1 MVKMLSIFVN
11 VQSVVPRVVKQFSC
25 VLLLLLAGSIVK
37 AQQCTGSL
45 GDPVFK
51 ETFGEAATA
60 AKPTLGPP
68 LPAGITTYTYYAP
81 GVGSRPTGPYPGQ
94 YTISNTTRGY
104 NNIYFVDRPDHTTTN
119 GRGFCMVVD
128 ANATPD
134 KFYERTITGLC
145 AGTTFEFSAW
155 IMNINPSGGVAQ
167 PSLRFD
173 IVDANNP
180 NGPVIKSVSTGVVP
194 YQAPGTWVRQAGIF
208 QMPSTTSAVILRIF
222 SNTPNSNGNDLAL
235 DDIAFAACGPPI
247 AFAQT
252 TGVVCAGGTGGF
264 SVSLPAG
271 SYSNYYFQLQKRAL
285 GTATWTNEGGVINN
299 QGNNQYTFSVPNA
312 RAGFEYRVV
321 AAGGMAEMNNV
332 SCRVVSAPVELKVI
346 DYTAG
351 INGPATICYNT
362 GATLTAAVTPRAG
375 TGTPSSG
382 FAYTWETSA
391 DGTGGWTVVPG
402 QTGATLNT
410 GALTA
415 SRYYRVT
422 ATVNGCS
429 GDGASSPFRVVVNPN
444 IAVNIGTVNPVCQG
458 TALFSIP
465 YTVTSGNANVFS
477 ITSAD
482 MPGFSPV
489 TNAALGGSPVNVV
502 IPANV
507 APGTY
512 HFTITF
518 RHQAS
523 GCSVSYP
530 VTLDISPAPTTATVG
545 PDQQLCGTSN
555 TTLTGNTPAAGTG
568 KWMQVSGPGTAAFDN
583 LEAPN
588 AKVSGLVTGTYTFR
602 WTITSGAC
610 PPSYADLDV
619 TEYGNTTLPDAG
631 PDSTQYNS
639 GVFHMQANAPAVGT
653 GKWTVISGNPV
664 IADPTDPHSTITIPP
679 NTSATLAW
687 TITNQAC
694 PPLQDEVTI
703 TYVSRADIQATK
715 EILEQGPYI
724 AGQSLVYRMVISNA
738 GPSNAIGVKITDP
751 LPAGFAA
758 GDVTVVSSGAAQITQ
773 NNSTNTHI
781 DVTGDI
787 PTGNAAITI
796 TVSGKIQSSFEG
808 DLANTVTAVSPVVPD
823 PDGASATVTVP
834 VIRRPYFEVVK
845 SAPAMA
851 VAGESIRFGI
861 IAQNS
866 GLGDA
871 RAAVLTDVISSK
883 LANVSWTAT
892 ATGKVT
898 ILSGATGTGNNLRI
912 VADYPGGDTPADT
925 GKIYISVTGTV
936 DAGATGSIDNVAR
949 VTPTET
955 SVSDFTS
962 NTTNTVITSSPGLV
976 IDKSR
981 TTPVIAIAGTPV
993 QYVITLINNGPSNA
1007 VQTVITDAVP
1017 AAIQQVQWTATAQGS
1032 AAVTAGA
1039 SGTGNQVRV
1048 TGNIPAGSSN
1058 VITIRVSGVI
1068 SADYSGTLNNTA
1080 TATPAEPG
1088 VPSVSDTD
1096 VATVQKAVKL
1106 TIVKNGPATAVPGQ
1120 QISYTI
1126 DVDNEGPSNSTAT
1139 TISDVIPASLYNVTW
1154 TASVVSGTAAIT
1166 SGATG
1171 AGNQLSV
1178 TANMAA
1184 EAAIRIVVRATIL
1197 PPTYNP
1203 IHNTAVVTP
1212 SEPGFPP
1219 VTSNEV
1225 ITTVDPQAA
1234 LTISKTGPDTATAGS
1249 SVSYVITVGNNG
1261 PSNARDMQIKDAV
1274 PASLQQVTWTA
1285 VANGNATIDN
1295 GVTGRGNN
1303 IALSGDIAAGRG
1315 NNIVITV
1322 SGKLD
1327 PAFSGTLTN
1336 TAIVVPSE
1344 TGSTGD
1350 TATKQTVVRRL
1361 PQVTITKSAVDG
1373 VLAGDSVTYTIEVA
1387 NAGASDAQGLVVT
1400 DVVPAALSGVRWTA
1414 GAQGQAVII
1423 TGASGTGNS
1432 VRVTG
1437 NIPAGS
1443 ANKLMIIVTGKTS
1456 PGFSGTI
1463 INEATAT
1470 PSEPVPPV
1478 TATQTVVVKKLP
1490 AIRVTKAGPAS
1501 LNAGERITYTIMITN
1516 TSVSN
1521 ADNLVIEDIVPAA
1534 VTQTTWSAT
1543 SNGAAVINS
1552 GGTGTGNTMRINA
1565 NIPGGSTGN
1574 GISVTITGIVDP
1586 AFSGSFTNVATAQPS
1601 EAGAQPA
1608 VSGPVVT
1615 TVAQRPS
1622 LHVVKTGPAAAS
1634 AGDRVRYLLTVTNT
1648 GPSNALNAII
1658 ADQLPALLTNVSW
1671 NATAAGGATILS
1683 GATGTGNSLL
1693 ITANVPV
1700 TTGAVNV
1707 VITGTIPAATLAGTI
1722 SNVAMAD
1729 PKVTGLPPVA
1739 SDTVITVISQ
1749 RPKLIIQKNA
1759 PANWSAGEYI
1769 IYGVKVENAG
1779 PSDARATVITDVI
1792 PATIINPSWTAIAN
1806 GTAVV
1811 TSGAAGAGNQLN
1823 VVADIPA
1830 GAGNSVTILIA
1841 GRVQSDFAGV
1851 ISNTATATPAEPNVP
1866 PVSSNVSTNIS
1877 RRARLQIHKTGP
1889 AATTAGNSIAYTLE
1903 VLNNGPSD
1911 ANNITIKDAV
1921 PAGIVNATWTATAS
1935 GGASLTSAAS
1945 GTQDVLVNGNI
1956 PVTAGAR
1963 IVVQINGK
1971 VDPDYASP
1979 NITNV
1984 AIALNDPSFA
1994 TPVGDTASVVTA
2006 VNRVA
2011 NLRIVKSGPANQG
2024 AGEPMQYTLQ
2034 VQNDGPSNVQGARI
2048 QDVLPS
2054 TLLNSAWMVTST
2066 GGVSNISPTSGTG
2079 NVDVTADIPAGNGAL
2094 KVTVTGVLSPA
2105 MVNGA
2110 TVINTGT
2117 VALPAGSPVTDPNL
2131 ADNTSTVTTAV
2142 DNDPVVR
2149 IAKTGPAVVN
2159 VGDTIQ
2165 YRIVVTNGGSGNI
2178 TGAIITDQ
2186 VPADVTVTSWG
2197 AAATDSAQVTGPT
2210 AGTGNNISTT
2220 ANIPVGS
2227 SHTIVV
2233 LVNGIVNKTSNTSFT
2248 NTAVVTA
2255 GSNKQSSITTTVNQ
2269 STDVSIVKSGP
2280 QQVTAGET
2288 VNYTLQ
2294 VFNAG
2299 PVDVESLVITD
2310 QVPVTVTNVTWKA
2323 VVTGTGEVIG
2333 AQEIDSAGSNI
2344 IIPGKLSAGSGNYIT
2359 VYISGTVSGSATS
2372 GNITNT
2378 ANVTV
2383 NNVNDY
2389 NPANNTSTLT
2399 TNIGRT
2405 TGLQIRKSGPVQAQA
2420 GNTITYQVVVTN
2432 SGPSDATGVNIS
2444 DVVPAEV
2451 ENVSWE
2457 AVVTG
2462 AATITGPYNGT
2473 GNNVATTANIPGGA
2487 GNSVAITIRGTLN
2500 DDFAG
2505 TVLNVATAS
2514 SSESPA
2520 VNDQVTTT
2528 VAKQSDVQAHKS
2540 GPATITAGD
2549 RITYLITVTNNGPAF
2564 ARGLTIIDSV
2574 DTRITGVTWTTSTA
2588 GNANVVNGATGS
2600 GNRLSVTADIPANDS
2615 AAVTI
2620 TVTGTVRADATNTI
2634 TNTAKVTSPDPLTPP
2649 VVTPPVITEVVQRPE
2664 LTISKSGPQQLSAGE
2679 NISYWLDIT
2688 NKGLSNA
2695 TQAVI
2700 SDQVPA
2706 TVKQVSWSVQTVSP
2720 GTTVTSGATGSGNN
2734 VQVTANI
2741 PAGGSIRMV
2750 IQGKVDSTFAGTI
2763 TNTGVVTP
2771 AEPGNTP
2778 DSSEVQ
2784 TDVFLKP
2791 TVQITKSGPARLQSG
2806 QTITYTIIAANAG
2819 PSMATNA
2826 AILDAVPAAIN
2837 NVTWSAAAAGNA
2849 LITGPAN
2856 GVGNL
2861 VSLTVS
2867 IPPGADNSV
2876 TVTVSGAIDPSFRD
2890 TLRNTA
2896 VITPAET
2903 GALPDTS
2910 AVVQTVVT
2918 AAPKL
2923 HIQKA
2928 GPATATAGQ
2937 PLQYTLL
2944 VSNSGLSNAV
2954 NFTVTDVVPATLT
2967 QVSWKAVTNG
2977 AAVIKSPASGTGNNI
2992 SLTGD
2997 MPAGNGNSIVVT
3009 ITGNIAAN
3017 ASGTIVNTATVTP
3030 TETGAAPES
3039 ATATTQLVTESAVRI
3054 SKTGPA
3060 TMIRGDQASY
3070 VISVVNQGPSDA
3082 VNTDITDLVPAVLTN
3097 VTWTATP
3104 LRSTVINSGAT
3115 GSGNNMKVN
3124 VNIPAADTSGLTIE
3138 IKGTVAQNAPAGSVN
3153 NTAHAVLNNMGG
3165 KDIPSNTVVSN
3176 IGSATD
3182 LVMTKTGPAEVFTG
3196 SQASYQLTISNDG
3209 PSNADNA
3216 TVTDI
3221 LPAALTQP
3229 AVTVLSMTGGAANVQ
3244 AALNGNT
3251 MNATLGIFPAGA
3263 KVVLQVSATAG
3274 TPGSIQNTAV
3284 VSTPAGMMDE
3294 DSSNNSST
3302 AATLIRGKSQLE
3314 ITKSLNPGGG
3324 PYSIGQVISYTLQVR
3339 NTGSAGVNP
3348 VVVLDTLPPASLVSD
3363 PVYSNPPTGNVV
3375 YNSSTRVLQWNA
3387 GLLNAGET
3395 RSWSYDVTITGAGN
3409 VRNIAVVTGPPDVS
3423 VPDTSTVTINTEKL
3437 ANLKVVKQLTS
3448 TPPFSV
3454 NNVLTFTITA
3464 TNNGPDKAT
3473 GVMMQDRLQSM
3484 LGRPLTLNAS
3494 AGTATYDIA
3503 AATISWQIP
3512 ELASG
3517 ASATLT
3523 VTVKLISADDITN
3536 TATVSGNEKDPDI
3549 SDNTSTV
3556 GPVKVTGEDIFIPNV
3571 VTPNGDGKNDNFY
3584 IPGLSKFP
3592 GSAMYIYNRWGNQVY
3607 QHKNYDNKWNG
3618 DGLSEGTYYYILELR
3633 TEQGVRKYK
3642 GWVELMR

>member
-1 MVKMLSIFVN
+1 MVKKLSIFVN
-11 VQSVVPRVVKQFSC
+11 VQNVISRVVKQFSY
-25 VLLLLLAGSIVK
+25 VLLLLLAGSHVN

-104 NNIYFVDRPDHTTTN
+104 NNTYFVDRPDHTSTD

-180 NGPVIKSVSTGVVP
+180 NGPVIKSVSTGLVP

-208 QMPSTTSAVILRIF
+208 QMPSTTNAVILRIF

-247 AFAQT
+247 SFAQT
-252 TGVVCAGGTGGF
+252 TGVVCAGSTGGF

-271 SYSNYYFQLQKRAL
+271 SYSNYYFQLQKRTL
-285 GTATWTNEGGVINN
+285 GSTTWANEGSVINN
-299 QGNNQYTFSVPNA
+299 QGNNLYTFSVPNA

-321 AAGGMAEMNNV
+321 AAGGMAEMNNT
-332 SCRVVSAPVELKVI
+332 SCRVVSNPVELKVI
-346 DYTAG
+346 DYTTG
-351 INGPATICYNT
+351 ISGPATICYNT
-362 GATLTAAVTPRAG
+362 SANLTATVTPKGG
-375 TGTPSSG
+375 TGTPASG

-391 DGTGGWTVVPG
+391 DGINGWTVVAG

-429 GDGASSPFRVVVNPN
+429 GDGASTPFRVVVNPD
-444 IAVNIGTVNPVCQG
+444 IAVTIGTVSPVCQG
-458 TALFSIP
+458 SALFGIP
-465 YTVTSGNANVFS
+465 YTVTSGNANAYS

-489 TNAALGGSPVNVV
+489 ANAALGGAPINVA
-502 IPANV
+502 IPSDV

-518 RHQAS
+518 RHLAS
-523 GCSVSYP
+523 GCSASYP

-545 PDQQLCGTSN
+545 PPQQLCGTSN
-555 TTLTGNTPAAGTG
+555 TTLTGNTPTSGAGT
-568 KWMQVSGPGTAAFDN
+568 WTQVSGPGIATFDN
-583 LEAPN
+583 RQAPN
-588 AKVSGLVTGTYTFR
+588 ANVSGLVTGTYTFR
-602 WTITSGAC
+602 WTVTSGAC
-610 PPSYADLDV
+610 PPSYADLQV

-639 GVFHMQANAPAVGT
+639 GVFHMQANTPAVGS
-653 GKWTVISGNPV
+653 GKWVVISGNPV
-664 IADPTDPHSTITIPP
+664 IADTADPHTTITIPP

-687 TITNQAC
+687 TITNQVC
-694 PPLQDEVTI
+694 PPLPDEVTI

-715 EILEQGPYI
+715 EISEQGPYI
-724 AGQSLVYRMVISNA
+724 AGQSLVYRIVITNA

-758 GDVTVVSSGAAQITQ
+758 ANVSVVNTGAAQITQ
-773 NNSTNTHI
+773 NNSTNTNI
-781 DVTGDI
+781 DVTADI

-796 TVSGKIQSSFEG
+796 TVSGKIKSSFEG
-808 DLANTVTAVSPVVPD
+808 DLTNTVTAVSPVVPD
-823 PDGASATVTVP
+823 PDGATATVTVP

-861 IAQNS
+861 IAQNT

-883 LANVSWTAT
+883 LTNVSWTAT
-892 ATGKVT
+892 ATGKVN
-898 ILSGATGTGNNLRI
+898 IISGATGTGNNLRI

-925 GKIYISVTGTV
+925 GKVYISVTGTI

-949 VTPTET
+949 VTPSET

-962 NTTNTVITSSPGLV
+962 NTTNTVISSSPGLV

-1007 VQTVITDAVP
+1007 VQTAITDAVP

-1039 SGTGNQVRV
+1039 TGTGNQIRV
-1048 TGNIPAGSSN
+1048 TGNIPAGASN
-1058 VITIRVSGVI
+1058 IITIRVSGVI
-1068 SADYSGTLNNTA
+1068 SADYSGTLTNTA

-1088 VPSVSDTD
+1088 VPAVSDTD
-1096 VATVQKAVKL
+1096 VATVQKEVRF

-1126 DVDNEGPSNSTAT
+1126 DVKNEGPSNATAT
-1139 TISDVIPASLYNVTW
+1139 TISDVIPASLDNVSW
-1154 TASVVSGTAAIT
+1154 TASVVTGTAAIT
-1166 SGATG
+1166 SGTTG
-1171 AGNQLSV
+1171 TGNQLNV

-1184 EAAIRIVVRATIL
+1184 EASIRIVVRATIL

-1203 IHNTAVVTP
+1203 IHNTAVVSP

-1225 ITTVDPQAA
+1225 ITTVNPQAA

-1249 SVSYVITVGNNG
+1249 SVSYIITVGNNG
-1261 PSNARDMQIKDAV
+1261 PSNARDMQIKDVV

-1295 GVTGRGNN
+1295 GVNGSGNN

-1361 PQVTITKSAVDG
+1361 PQITITKSAVDG

-1387 NAGASDAQGLVVT
+1387 NAGASDAQNLVVT
-1400 DVVPAALSGVRWTA
+1400 DAVPAALSGVRWTA
-1414 GAQGQAVII
+1414 RVQGQATIT
-1423 TGASGTGNS
+1423 TGATGTGNN

-1443 ANKLMIIVTGKTS
+1443 ANKLLITVTGKTD
-1456 PGFSGTI
+1456 PGFSGSI
-1463 INEATAT
+1463 VNHATAT

-1478 TATQTVVVKKLP
+1478 TATQTVVVSKLP

-1501 LNAGERITYTIMITN
+1501 LNAGERITYTVMLTN

-1521 ADNLVIEDIVPAA
+1521 ADNLSIEDIVPAA
-1534 VTQTTWSAT
+1534 VTQTTWTAT
-1543 SNGAAVINS
+1543 VNGSAVINS
-1552 GGTGTGNTMRINA
+1552 GGTGTGNTVRLNV
-1565 NIPGGSTGN
+1565 NIPGGGN
-1574 GISVTITGIVDP
+1574 NSITVTITGIVDP
-1586 AFSGSFTNVATAQPS
+1586 AFSGTFTNIATARPS
-1601 EAGAQPA
+1601 EAGVPPA

-1615 TVAQRPS
+1615 TVSQRPS
-1622 LHVVKTGPAAAS
+1622 LRVVKTGPATAN
-1634 AGDRVRYLLTVTNT
+1634 AGDNVRYLLTVTNT
-1648 GPSNALNAII
+1648 GPSNALNALI

-1671 NATAAGGATILS
+1671 NATAAGGAAILS
-1683 GATGTGNSLL
+1683 GAAGTGNNLQV
-1693 ITANVPV
+1693 TANIPV
-1700 TTGAVNV
+1700 ATGTVSIAV
-1707 VITGTIPAATLAGTI
+1707 TGTIPAATLAGAI
-1722 SNVAMAD
+1722 KNVATAD
-1729 PKVTGLPPVA
+1729 PKVTGLPPVR
-1739 SDTVITVISQ
+1739 SDTVTTVISQ
-1749 RPKLIIQKNA
+1749 RPRLTIQKNA

-1779 PSDARATVITDVI
+1779 PSDARATVITDAI
-1792 PATIINPSWTAIAN
+1792 PATIVNPTWTAIAS

-1811 TSGAAGAGNQLN
+1811 TSGATGAGNQLN

-1830 GAGNSVTILIA
+1830 GTGNSVTILIA
-1841 GRVQSDFAGV
+1841 GKVQSDFAGV

-1866 PVSSNVSTNIS
+1866 PISASVSTNIS
-1877 RRARLQIHKTGP
+1877 RRARLKIHKTGP

-1903 VLNNGPSD
+1903 VQNNGPSD
-1911 ANNITIKDAV
+1911 AHNITIKDV
-1921 PAGIVNATWTATAS
+1921 IPAGIQNAVWTATAS
-1935 GGASLTSAAS
+1935 GGATLTSAAS
-1945 GTQDVLVNGNI
+1945 GTQNVLVNGNI
-1956 PVTAGAR
+1956 PATAGAK
-1963 IVVQINGK
+1963 ITVQINGK
-1971 VDPDYASP
+1971 VAPDYASP

-2006 VNRVA
+2006 INRVA

-2054 TLLNSAWMVTST
+2054 TLLNSSWVATGT
-2066 GGVSNISPTSGTG
+2066 GGVSNITPASGTG
-2079 NVDVTADIPAGNGAL
+2079 NVDVTADIPADNGIL
-2094 KVTVTGVLSPA
+2094 QVTITGVLSPA
-2105 MVNGA
+2105 LVNGT
-2110 TVINTGT
+2110 TVFNTGT
-2117 VALPAGSPVTDPNL
+2117 VSLPAGSPITDPNP

-2149 IAKTGPAVVN
+2149 IAKTGPAIVN
-2159 VGDTIQ
+2159 VGDSIH

-2178 TGAIITDQ
+2178 TGALITDQ

-2197 AAATDSAQVTGPT
+2197 AAATDSAQVTGPVT
-2210 AGTGNNISTT
+2210 GTGNNISTT

-2227 SHTIVV
+2227 SNTVV
-2233 LVNGIVNKTSNTSFT
+2233 ILINGVVNKTSSTSFT

-2255 GSNKQSSITTTVNQ
+2255 GTNKQSSITTTVNQ
-2269 STDVSIVKSGP
+2269 STDVRIVKSGP

-2288 VNYTLQ
+2288 VNYTLR

-2299 PVDVESLVITD
+2299 PMDVESLVITD
-2310 QVPVTVTNVTWKA
+2310 QVPAAVTNVTWKA

-2344 IIPGKLSAGSGNYIT
+2344 VIPGKLAAGSGNYIT

-2372 GNITNT
+2372 GTISNT
-2378 ANVTV
+2378 ANVAV

-2399 TNIGRT
+2399 TTVGRS

-2432 SGPSDATGVNIS
+2432 SGPSDASGVNIT
-2444 DVVPAEV
+2444 DVVPAAV
-2451 ENVSWE
+2451 ENVRWE

-2462 AATITGPYNGT
+2462 AANITGPYSGT
-2473 GNNVATTANIPGGA
+2473 GSNVATTANIPGGP
-2487 GNSVAITIRGTLN
+2487 GNSVAITITGTLN

-2528 VAKQSDVQAHKS
+2528 VTKQSDVQAHKS

-2549 RITYLITVTNNGPAF
+2549 KITYLITVTNNGPAF
-2564 ARGLTIIDSV
+2564 ARGLAIVDSI
-2574 DTRITGVTWTTSTA
+2574 DTRITGVTWTTSTT
-2588 GNANVVNGATGS
+2588 GNANVTSGATGS
-2600 GNRLSVTADIPANDS
+2600 GNQLRVTADIPVNDS
-2615 AAVTI
+2615 AAVIITI
-2620 TVTGTVRADATNTI
+2620 TGTVRPDATNTI
-2634 TNTAKVTSPDPLTPP
+2634 SNSATVTSPDPLTPP
-2649 VVTPPVITEVVQRPE
+2649 VVTPPVITEVVQHPE
-2664 LTISKSGPQQLSAGE
+2664 LTINKSGPQELNAGE
-2679 NISYWLDIT
+2679 NVHYWLEIT

-2706 TVKQVSWSVQTVSP
+2706 TVKQVSWTVQSVSP
-2720 GTTVTSGATGSGNN
+2720 GTTVTSGATGNGNN

-2741 PAGGSIRMV
+2741 PAGGSIRIMV
-2750 IQGKVDSTFAGTI
+2750 QGKVDSTFAGTI
-2763 TNTGVVTP
+2763 TNTGIVTP
-2771 AEPGNTP
+2771 AEPGNIP
-2778 DSSEVQ
+2778 DSAEVQ
-2784 TDVFLKP
+2784 TDIFLKP
-2791 TVQITKSGPARLQSG
+2791 SLQITKSGPATLQSG
-2806 QTITYTIIAANAG
+2806 QTITYTLIASNDG

-2826 AILDAVPAAIN
+2826 LILDAVPAAVK
-2837 NVTWSAAAAGNA
+2837 NVTWSAVTAGNA
-2849 LITGPAN
+2849 EITGPAS
-2856 GVGNL
+2856 GTGNL
-2861 VSLTVS
+2861 ISLTVS
-2867 IPPGADNSV
+2867 IPPGAANSV
-2876 TVTVSGAIDPSFRD
+2876 TVTVNGAIDPSFRD
-2890 TLRNTA
+2890 TLKNIA
-2896 VITPAET
+2896 LITPSEK
-2903 GALPDTS
+2903 GSQSDTS
-2910 AVVQTVVT
+2910 TLVQTVIT
-2918 AAPKL
+2918 ATPKL

-2944 VSNSGLSNAV
+2944 INNSGLSNAV

-2967 QVSWKAVTNG
+2967 QVSWKAVANG
-2977 AAVIKSPASGTGNNI
+2977 TAAIKSSASGTGNNI

-2997 MPAGNGNSIVVT
+2997 LPAGNGNSIVVT

-3017 ASGTIVNTATVTP
+3017 ASGIIVNTATVTP
-3030 TETGAAPES
+3030 SETGATPES
-3039 ATATTQLVTESAVRI
+3039 ATATTALITESAVRI

-3060 TMIRGDQASY
+3060 TMIRGDQATY
-3070 VISVVNQGPSDA
+3070 IISVINQGPSDA
-3082 VNTDITDLVPAVLTN
+3082 INSDITDLIPAVLTN
-3097 VTWTATP
+3097 VTWMATP
-3104 LRSTVINSGAT
+3104 LRSSVINSGAT
-3115 GSGNNMKVN
+3115 GSGNNVKVN
-3124 VNIPAADTSGLTIE
+3124 VNMPAADTSGLTIE
-3138 IKGTVAQNAPAGSVN
+3138 VKGTVAQNAPSGSVN
-3153 NTAHAVLNNMGG
+3153 NTAHAILNNMGG

-3182 LVMTKTGPAEVFTG
+3182 LTILKTGPAETFEDSPV
-3196 SQASYQLTISNDG
+3196 SYQLTIGNNG
-3209 PSNADNA
+3209 PSHADNA

-3221 LPAALTQP
+3221 LPALLTQP
-3229 AVTVLSMTGGAANVQ
+3229 TVTVVSMTGGAANVQ

-3251 MNATLGIFPAGA
+3251 VNATLGTFPAGG
-3263 KVVLQVSATAG
+3263 KVVLQVNAKAAA
-3274 TPGSIQNTAV
+3274 PGDIENTAV
-3284 VSTPAGMMDE
+3284 VNTPAGITDE

-3302 AATLIRGKSQLE
+3302 VHTIIRGKSQLQ
-3314 ITKSLNPGGG
+3314 ILKSVNPANG
-3324 PYSIGQVISYTLQVR
+3324 PYSTGQVISYTLQIT
-3339 NTGSAGVNP
+3339 NNGSIAVNP
-3348 VVVLDTLPPASLVSD
+3348 VVVVDTLPPADLVSD
-3363 PVYSNPPTGNVV
+3363 PVYSNPPSGNIV
-3375 YNSSTRVLQWNA
+3375 YNSTTRVLQWNA

-3395 RSWSYDVTITGAGN
+3395 RSWSYDVTIKGAGN
-3409 VRNIAVVTGPPDVS
+3409 VRNAAVVTGPPDVS
-3423 VPDTSTVTINTEKL
+3423 RPDTTEVTINTEKL
-3437 ANLKVVKQLTS
+3437 ANLKVVKQLNS

-3454 NNVLTFTITA
+3454 NDILTFTITV

-3473 GVMMQDRLQSM
+3473 GVVMQDRLQSM

-3494 AGTATYDIA
+3494 TGTATYDIA
-3503 AATISWQIP
+3503 AAAVNWQIP
-3512 ELASG
+3512 ELAAG
-3517 ASATLT
+3517 AGATLT
-3523 VTVKLISADDITN
+3523 FTVKLTTADDITN

-3549 SDNTSTV
+3549 SDNTSVV
-3556 GPVKVTGEDIFIPNV
+3556 GPIKVTGEDIFIPNV
-3571 VTPNGDGKNDNFY
+3571 VTPNGDGKNDNFF

-3618 DGLSEGTYYYILELR
+3618 EGLSEGTYYYILELR
-3633 TEQGVRKYK
+3633 TEQGIRKYK

>member
-1 MVKMLSIFVN
+1 MVKKLSICVN
-11 VQSVVPRVVKQFSC
+11 VQSVISRVVKQCCC
-25 VLLLLLAGSIVK
+25 VLLLLLAGSYVK

-60 AKPTLGPP
+60 ARPTLGPP

-104 NNIYFVDRPDHTTTN
+104 NNIYFVDRPDHTTTS

-194 YQAPGTWVRQAGIF
+194 FQSPGTWVRQAGIF

-222 SNTPNSNGNDLAL
+222 SNTPSSNGNDLAL

-285 GTATWTNEGGVINN
+285 GTTTWANEGGVINN

-332 SCRVVSAPVELKVI
+332 SCRVVSQPVELKVI
-346 DYTAG
+346 DYTTA

-362 GATLTAAVTPRAG
+362 SAALTATVTPKAG

-391 DGTGGWTVVPG
+391 DGVGGWTVVAG

-422 ATVNGCS
+422 ATVSGCS

-465 YTVTSGNANVFS
+465 YTVTSGNANVFG

-489 TNAALGGSPVNVV
+489 TNAALGGSPINVV
-502 IPANV
+502 IPTNV

-523 GCSVSYP
+523 GCSASYP
-530 VTLDISPAPTTATVG
+530 VTLVVSPPPTTATVG
-545 PDQQLCGTSN
+545 PNQQLCGTSN

-568 KWMQVSGPGTAAFDN
+568 MWTQVSGPGIATFDN
-583 LEAPN
+583 RQAPN
-588 AKVSGLVTGTYTFR
+588 ANVSGLVPGTYTFR

-610 PPSYADLDV
+610 PPSYADLQV
-619 TEYGNTTLPDAG
+619 TAYGNTTLPDAG

-639 GVFHMQANAPAVGT
+639 GVFHMQANTPTVGT
-653 GKWTVISGNPV
+653 GKWVVISGNPV
-664 IADPTDPHSTITIPP
+664 IADPTDPHTTITIPP

-694 PPLQDEVTI
+694 PPLPDEVTI

-724 AGQSLVYRMVISNA
+724 AGQALVYRMVITNA
-738 GPSNAIGVKITDP
+738 GPSNATGVKITDP

-758 GDVTVVSSGAAQITQ
+758 GNVSVASTGAAQITQ
-773 NNSTNTHI
+773 NNSTNTNI
-781 DVTGDI
+781 DVTADI
-787 PTGNAAITI
+787 PTGNAVITI

-808 DLANTVTAVSPVVPD
+808 DLVNTVTAVSPVVPD

-834 VIRRPYFEVVK
+834 VIRRPYFDVVK

-851 VAGESIRFGI
+851 IAGESIRFGI

-883 LANVSWTAT
+883 LTNVSWTAT
-892 ATGKVT
+892 ATGKVS

-955 SVSDFTS
+955 SVGDFTS
-962 NTTNTVITSSPGLV
+962 NTTNTVISSSPGLV

-1058 VITIRVSGVI
+1058 IITIRVSGVI
-1068 SADYSGTLNNTA
+1068 SADYSGTLSNTV

-1088 VPSVSDTD
+1088 VPPVSDTD

-1154 TASVVSGTAAIT
+1154 TASETTGTATIT

-1171 AGNQLSV
+1171 SGNQLSV

-1184 EAAIRIVVRATIL
+1184 KAAIRIVVRATIL

-1225 ITTVDPQAA
+1225 ITTVNPQAA

-1295 GVTGRGNN
+1295 GVTGSGNN

-1336 TAIVVPSE
+1336 TAIVVPAE

-1361 PQVTITKSAVDG
+1361 PQITITKAAVDG

-1387 NAGASDAQGLVVT
+1387 NAGASDAQNLVVT
-1400 DVVPAALSGVRWTA
+1400 DVVPATLSGVRWTA
-1414 GAQGQAVII
+1414 RVQGQAAI
-1423 TGASGTGNS
+1423 TAGASGTGNN

-1443 ANKLMIIVTGKTS
+1443 ANKLVIVITGKTD
-1456 PGFSGTI
+1456 PGFSGSI
-1463 INEATAT
+1463 INHATAT

-1478 TATQTVVVKKLP
+1478 TATQTVVVRKLP
-1490 AIRVTKAGPAS
+1490 AIRVTKAGPTS
-1501 LNAGERITYTIMITN
+1501 LNAGERITYTVLITN
-1516 TSVSN
+1516 TSVSD

-1534 VTQTTWSAT
+1534 VTQTTWSAI

-1552 GGTGTGNTMRINA
+1552 GGTGTGNTVRINA

-1574 GISVTITGIVDP
+1574 SISVTITGIVDP

-1601 EAGAQPA
+1601 EVGAQPA

-1615 TVAQRPS
+1615 TVVQRPS
-1622 LHVVKTGPAAAS
+1622 LHVVKTGPSTAS
-1634 AGDRVRYLLTVTNT
+1634 AGDNVRYLLTVTNT
-1648 GPSNALNAII
+1648 GPSNALNALI

-1671 NATAAGGATILS
+1671 NATAAGGAAILT
-1683 GATGTGNSLL
+1683 GATGSGNSLQV
-1693 ITANVPV
+1693 TADIPV
-1700 TTGAVNV
+1700 TTGTVNIV
-1707 VITGTIPAATLAGTI
+1707 VTGTIPAATLAGTI
-1722 SNVAMAD
+1722 RNVATAD
-1729 PKVTGLPPVA
+1729 PKVTGLPPVP
-1739 SDTVITVISQ
+1739 SDTVTTVISQ
-1749 RPKLIIQKNA
+1749 RPRLIIQKNA
-1759 PANWSAGEYI
+1759 PASWSAGEYI

-1779 PSDARATVITDVI
+1779 PSDARATAITDAI
-1792 PATIINPSWTAIAN
+1792 PATIVNPTWTATAN
-1806 GTAVV
+1806 GTAVI
-1811 TSGAAGAGNQLN
+1811 TSGATGTGNQLN

-1830 GAGNSVTILIA
+1830 GTGNSVTILIA

-1877 RRARLQIHKTGP
+1877 RRARLEIHKTGP
-1889 AATTAGNSIAYTLE
+1889 ATTTAGNSIAYTLE

-1921 PAGIVNATWTATAS
+1921 PAGILNATWTATAS
-1935 GGASLTSAAS
+1935 GGASLTSAGT

-1956 PVTAGAR
+1956 PVTPGAK
-1963 IVVQINGK
+1963 ITVQINGK
-1971 VDPDYASP
+1971 VDPDYALP

-1994 TPVGDTASVVTA
+1994 TPAGDTASVVTTI
-2006 VNRVA
+2006 NRVA

-2048 QDVLPS
+2048 EDVLPS
-2054 TLLNSAWMVTST
+2054 TLLNSAWVVTGT
-2066 GGVSNISPTSGTG
+2066 GGVSNITPTSGTG
-2079 NVDVTADIPAGNGAL
+2079 NVNVTADIPAGNGTL
-2094 KVTVTGVLSPA
+2094 KVTVTGILSPA
-2105 MVNGA
+2105 LVNGA
-2110 TVINTGT
+2110 TVTNTGT
-2117 VALPAGSPVTDPNL
+2117 VSLPAGSTITDPNL
-2131 ADNTSTVTTAV
+2131 SDNTSTVATTV

-2165 YRIVVTNGGSGNI
+2165 YRVVVTNGGSGNI
-2178 TGAIITDQ
+2178 TGALITDQ

-2210 AGTGNNISTT
+2210 TGTGNNISTT
-2220 ANIPVGS
+2220 ANIPVGNS
-2227 SHTIVV
+2227 NMIII
-2233 LVNGIVNKTSNTSFT
+2233 LINGVVNKTSNTSFT

-2255 GSNKQSSITTTVNQ
+2255 GANKQSSITTTVNQ

-2288 VNYTLQ
+2288 VNYTLR

-2310 QVPVTVTNVTWKA
+2310 QVPAAVTNVTWKA

-2344 IIPGKLSAGSGNYIT
+2344 IIPGKLAAGSSNYIT

-2372 GNITNT
+2372 GSIANT
-2378 ANVTV
+2378 ANVAV
-2383 NNVNDY
+2383 NNVTDY

-2399 TNIGRT
+2399 TTIGRS

-2444 DVVPAEV
+2444 DVVPAQV

-2457 AVVTG
+2457 AGVTG

-2473 GNNVATTANIPGGA
+2473 GSNVATTADIPGGA
-2487 GNSVAITIRGTLN
+2487 GNSVAITITGTLN

-2528 VAKQSDVQAHKS
+2528 VTKQSDVQAHKS

-2549 RITYLITVTNNGPAF
+2549 KITYLITVTNNGPAF
-2564 ARGLTIIDSV
+2564 ARGLTIVDSI
-2574 DTRITGVTWTTSTA
+2574 DTRITGVTWTTSTT
-2588 GNANVVNGATGS
+2588 GNANVTSGATGS
-2600 GNRLSVTADIPANDS
+2600 GNHLNVTADIPANDS

-2620 TVTGTVRADATNTI
+2620 TITGTVRPNATNTI
-2634 TNTAKVTSPDPLTPP
+2634 SNKATVTSPDPQTPT

-2664 LTISKSGPQQLSAGE
+2664 LTISKSGPQQLNAGE
-2679 NISYWLDIT
+2679 TISYWLDIT

-2695 TQAVI
+2695 RQAVL

-2706 TVKQVSWSVQTVSP
+2706 SVKQVSWQVLAITPGGSVFFTP
-2720 GTTVTSGATGSGNN
+2720 GGGNN
-2734 VQVTANI
+2734 VHATVDI
-2741 PAGGSIRMV
+2741 PAGGGIRLM
-2750 IQGKVDSTFAGTI
+2750 IQGKVDSTFSGTI
-2763 TNTGVVTP
+2763 INTAIITP
-2771 AEPGNTP
+2771 AEPGNVP

-2791 TVQITKSGPARLQSG
+2791 SVQITKSGPATLQSG
-2806 QTITYTIIAANAG
+2806 QTITYTIIAKNDG

-2826 AILDAVPAAIN
+2826 AIFDAVPAAVS
-2837 NVTWSAAAAGNA
+2837 NVSWSAVAAGNA

-2856 GVGNL
+2856 GTGNL
-2861 VSLTVS
+2861 VSLTAS
-2867 IPPGADNSV
+2867 IPPGATNSV
-2876 TVTVSGAIDPSFRD
+2876 TVTVNGTVDPSFRD
-2890 TLRNTA
+2890 TLNNTA
-2896 VITPAET
+2896 IITPSET

-2910 AVVQTVVT
+2910 ILVQTVVT

-2954 NFTVTDVVPATLT
+2954 NFIVTDVVPATLT
-2967 QVSWKAVTNG
+2967 QVTWKAVANG
-2977 AAVIKSPASGTGNNI
+2977 TAVIKSPASGTGNNI

-3030 TETGAAPES
+3030 AETGATPES
-3039 ATATTQLVTESAVRI
+3039 ATATTQLITESAVRI

-3070 VISVVNQGPSDA
+3070 VISVINQGPSDA
-3082 VNTDITDLVPAVLTN
+3082 VNTDVTDLVPAVLTN

-3115 GSGNNMKVN
+3115 GSGNNVKVN
-3124 VNIPAADTSGLTIE
+3124 VNMPAADTSGLAIE
-3138 IKGTVAQNAPAGSVN
+3138 IKGTVAQNAPSGSVN

-3165 KDIPSNTVVSN
+3165 KAIPSNTVVST

-3221 LPAALTQP
+3221 LPATLTQP
-3229 AVTVLSMTGGAANVQ
+3229 SVTVLSMTGGAANVQ
-3244 AALNGNT
+3244 ATLNGNT
-3251 MNATLGIFPAGA
+3251 MNATLGTFPTGA
-3263 KVVLQVSATAG
+3263 KVVLQVNATAG

-3284 VSTPAGMMDE
+3284 VNTPAGMADE

-3302 AATLIRGKSQLE
+3302 ASTVIRGKSKLE
-3314 ITKSLNPGGG
+3314 IVKSVSPATG
-3324 PYSIGQVISYTLQVR
+3324 PYSAGQVISYTLQIS

-3363 PVYSNPPTGNVV
+3363 PVYSNPPSGNIV

-3395 RSWSYDVTITGAGN
+3395 RSWSYDVTIRGVGN

-3423 VPDTSTVTINTEKL
+3423 VPDTSIVTINTEKS

-3473 GVMMQDRLQSM
+3473 GVVVQDRLQSM

-3494 AGTATYDIA
+3494 AGTAIYDIA
-3503 AATISWQIP
+3503 AAAITWQIP
-3512 ELASG
+3512 ELAAG

-3523 VTVKLISADDITN
+3523 FTVKLMRADDITN
-3536 TATVSGNEKDPDI
+3536 TATVSGNEKDPDM
-3549 SDNTSTV
+3549 SDNTSVV

-3571 VTPNGDGKNDNFY
+3571 VTPNGDGKNDNFF